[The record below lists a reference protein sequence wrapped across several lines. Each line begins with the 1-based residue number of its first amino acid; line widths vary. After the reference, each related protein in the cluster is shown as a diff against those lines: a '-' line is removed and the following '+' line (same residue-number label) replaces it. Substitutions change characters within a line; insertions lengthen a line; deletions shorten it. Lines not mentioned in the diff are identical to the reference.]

1 MVGDPAMI
9 LVRMPCPTTSRTGN
23 AGGGWGNRAPVR
35 GVLPV
40 TLLPGTGPVRRGAG
54 HVSTMP
60 REH

>member
-9 LVRMPCPTTSRTGN
+9 LVRMPWPTTSRAGN

>member
-1 MVGDPAMI
+1 MI
-9 LVRMPCPTTSRTGN
+9 LVRMPCPTTSRAGN